1 VTTTGT
7 GTGTLTGAIRTALGD
22 NNWTATVA
30 STGAITLTDGTNE
43 TIGTPVINADAVT
56 IADGTGDT
64 GTYTGS
70 TSTDGVAGVAPTL
83 NTRAVVTSSLNGVFA
98 TGDTFGGS
106 LTVAGTTVNLTGT
119 DNTLAALNS
128 ALNAANTGAGV
139 GYTATQDSA
148 GDLIFTQTQ
157 AAATA
162 GVQTTLPVINLSGL
176 GNYSGTVQTGGYT
189 TVNVGE
195 GPGASFTD
203 NGNTVNST
211 YTQNAGNQSTFYF
224 SNGLAFS
231 IANMPATGSVSVN
244 GTIAATPGTTTTGS
258 NLEFQIGANEGQTVA
273 IGLGSTAADQ
283 LGTSS
288 TPLTYQD
295 ASGNT
300 QTVLTNNVSDINV
313 TTFKGAQDA
322 IAVIDQ
328 AISQVS
334 TYEANLGAFDDNV
347 LQSQEQSLGAAT
359 TNLQAAQAT
368 ISDADMASTVVDYT
382 KNQILVQSATS
393 ALAFANQ
400 MPQSILKLLQ

>member
-1 VTTTGT
+1 
-7 GTGTLTGAIRTALGD
+7 
-22 NNWTATVA
+22 
-30 STGAITLTDGTNE
+30 
-43 TIGTPVINADAVT
+43 
-56 IADGTGDT
+56 
-64 GTYTGS
+64 
-70 TSTDGVAGVAPTL
+70 
-83 NTRAVVTSSLNGVFA
+83 
-98 TGDTFGGS
+98 
-106 LTVAGTTVNLTGT
+106 VNLTGN

-128 ALNAANTGAGV
+128 ALNAANSSAGV
-139 GYTATQDSA
+139 GYTATQDGA

-157 AAATA
+157 AAANLSA
-162 GVQTTLPVINLSGL
+162 QTTLPVINLSGL

-195 GPGASFTD
+195 GPGASFVD

-224 SNGLAFS
+224 SNGFAFS

-283 LGTSS
+283 LGTST
-288 TPLTYQD
+288 TPLTYKD

-347 LQSQEQSLGAAT
+347 LQSQEQSLGSAT